1 VAKEKIFLLG
11 PIFAS
16 LSEWRSTQIIALHL
30 PTVAN
35 KQASRSQPVEQ
46 HRTNNSA

>member
-1 VAKEKIFLLG
+1 MSIHLALLLPVVAD
-11 PIFAS
+11 
-16 LSEWRSTQIIALHL
+16 IALHL